1 VRRPVDQWFR
11 LGLRGGIENQA
22 YAKAMTANAAMT
34 PITIK
39 KSRTGAFPF
48 EEQGEYKQGYPKS
61 YKDQAIAERMW
72 SVRTQ
77 GDIERCQG
85 HKEWRPPEASLRSAR
100 LPSLRSSRWPS
111 FSGSGSLKDSC
122 RTDCRSFPSV
132 ACVRIEEGQ
141 LGRGAGDAAS
151 ATHRRLRPGQSIVQS
166 SIGAPLVGV

>member
-1 VRRPVDQWFR
+1 MRRPVDQWFR

-85 HKEWRPPEASLRSAR
+85 DKERCDFPKQVFDPLDYRLYAR
-100 LPSLRSSRWPS
+100 
-111 FSGSGSLKDSC
+111 
-122 RTDCRSFPSV
+122 
-132 ACVRIEEGQ
+132 A
-141 LGRGAGDAAS
+141 
-151 ATHRRLRPGQSIVQS
+151 
-166 SIGAPLVGV
+166 VGHLSPAVDL